1 MTTRTRLE
9 EAEARRDEI
18 KEELKNIAENKSES
32 SNPTLGELESVMM
45 KELDSV
51 EKKIQQIAEYLNK
64 QTA

>member
-18 KEELKNIAENKSES
+18 KQELKNLAENKNES
-32 SNPTLGELESVMM
+32 NNPTLGELESVMM